1 MVRIRSCATFPL
13 RAGRIVPKSAGR
25 PGVPY
30 INNTAKKLLP
40 VIAGALALVFAHA
53 PLPAAGDAPGTA
65 YDRIVEKKVIRI
77 GVSRHYPPLNFHSG
91 KKGVEID
98 MARELGRFL
107 GVSVET
113 VPLSLTEY
121 VGAIESKKVDI
132 VIAGLSRSLRRAKRI
147 WFSEPYISITPGVLA
162 NTRAIPQTRFGDR
175 FEQSPIRTIWDLK
188 SISGF
193 RFAVKEGSAYEELLE
208 NEFPDFPRTL
218 VKTNAEG
225 LKALKSGTV
234 QGFVHD
240 SLYLQQQYQM
250 HPAYSGSYT
259 LLQGGSR
266 HEQLCAGLPFGDTIL
281 KNQVDIFIIEMKR
294 LGRIGQLLEKYS
306 VK

>member
-1 MVRIRSCATFPL
+1 M
-13 RAGRIVPKSAGR
+13 
-25 PGVPY
+25 PY
-30 INNTAKKLLP
+30 INHTIKKLLP
-40 VIAGALALVFAHA
+40 ILAGALTLVYAYS
-53 PLPAAGDAPGTA
+53 PLPAAGDTPETA
-65 YDRIVEKKVIRI
+65 YDRIMGKKVIRI

-98 MARELGRFL
+98 MAQELGRFL

-113 VPLSLTEY
+113 VPMKLTEY

-132 VIAGLSRSLRRAKRI
+132 VIAGLSRNLRRAKRI

-162 NTRAIPQTRFGDR
+162 STRALPQTRFGDR

-188 SISGF
+188 STSGF

-218 VKTNAEG
+218 VKTNAQG
-225 LKALKSGTV
+225 LKALKSGAV

-250 HPAYSGSYT
+250 HPSYGGSYT
-259 LLQGGSR
+259 LLQGGNR
-266 HEQLCAGLPFGDTIL
+266 HEQLCVGLPFGDTML

-294 LGRIGQLLEKYS
+294 LGKIDQWLEKYS